1 MSAGKYVETAR
12 LRSTILGGIALLITA
27 CTAAFLMRCQ
37 ETASPAAGSVE
48 EWARYMDDRIPE
60 LMGEYGVPGIATAL
74 IREGEVVWTG
84 AYGYADEITARPM
97 TTDTPC
103 RVESISKSVTA
114 WGVMKLVQD
123 GLIDLD
129 TPVAAYLGDWT
140 LPETPYSEAE
150 VTVRRLLSL
159 TAGMPLGTIGVRYD
173 PRGDIPLLEDHIRRE
188 AVLISEPGR
197 GFSYSNAG
205 YNLLELIIQRVTGE
219 DFAVYMAR
227 EVLSPLEMDRAGFL
241 WNGDWEPKVPDGH
254 DIDGTAIPVYVY
266 PDRASGGL
274 FAPVGDIATF
284 VTAGMPLYNHRGSR
298 VLDNR
303 SIEALYTR
311 HAALTGYY
319 SLVFDGYGF
328 GHFIEEFP
336 DGTRGVSHGGQ
347 GSGWMTH
354 FHSIPETGDGI
365 VILANSQRS
374 WPLFS
379 TVLDRWG
386 RWSGHSPVGMGLIAQ
401 AAVGLRV
408 FLALNLILIL
418 VVIFRAG
425 ADLLSRRRRLVF
437 ARRLFRGPR
446 ITLPV
451 LALVLSGT
459 VIAVSRMQYFFL
471 SSVFPVETPWLGV
484 MMLIWAGVLGAVFV
498 LPSAG
503 ITIRNSTYSRSSGK
517 NQ

>member
-1 MSAGKYVETAR
+1 MSAIKYVETAR
-12 LRSTILGGIALLITA
+12 LRSTILGGIALLITT
-27 CTAAFLMRCQ
+27 CGVAFLMNSR
-37 ETASPAAGSVE
+37 ETGSPAPGSVE
-48 EWARYMDDRIPE
+48 EWARYMDDQIPE
-60 LMGEYGVPGIATAL
+60 LTEKHRVPGIAAAL
-74 IREGEVVWTG
+74 IREGKVVWTG

-150 VTVRRLLSL
+150 VTVRRLLSH

-173 PRGDIPLLEDHIRRE
+173 PRGQLPPLEDHIRRE

-197 GFSYSNAG
+197 SFSYSNAG

-254 DIDGTAIPVYVY
+254 DIGGTAIPVYVY

-274 FAPVGDIATF
+274 FAPVGDIAAF

-336 DGTRGVSHGGQ
+336 SAPGASPTAGRGRGG
-347 GSGWMTH
+347 
-354 FHSIPETGDGI
+354 
-365 VILANSQRS
+365 
-374 WPLFS
+374 
-379 TVLDRWG
+379 
-386 RWSGHSPVGMGLIAQ
+386 
-401 AAVGLRV
+401 
-408 FLALNLILIL
+408 
-418 VVIFRAG
+418 
-425 ADLLSRRRRLVF
+425 
-437 ARRLFRGPR
+437 
-446 ITLPV
+446 
-451 LALVLSGT
+451 
-459 VIAVSRMQYFFL
+459 
-471 SSVFPVETPWLGV
+471 
-484 MMLIWAGVLGAVFV
+484 
-498 LPSAG
+498 
-503 ITIRNSTYSRSSGK
+503 
-517 NQ
+517 